1 MILLFSKPKII
12 VGMVKTNQSKILAC
26 VLKQNA
32 NLVIL
37 QEQDATNE
45 KADNHDVCNSS
56 TRGQPATEA
65 IV

>member
-1 MILLFSKPKII
+1 MILLYSKLMII

-45 KADNHDVCNSS
+45 KADNHDVFNSS
-56 TRGQPATEA
+56 IQGAARN
-65 IV
+65 

>member
-1 MILLFSKPKII
+1 MILLFSKLMII

-45 KADNHDVCNSS
+45 KADNLDVCNSS
-56 TRGQPATEA
+56 VKGAA
-65 IV
+65 SN

>member
-1 MILLFSKPKII
+1 MILLYSKLMII

-56 TRGQPATEA
+56 
-65 IV
+65 I

>member
-1 MILLFSKPKII
+1 
-12 VGMVKTNQSKILAC
+12 MVKTNQSKILAC

-56 TRGQPATEA
+56 TKGQPATEA

>member
-1 MILLFSKPKII
+1 MILLFSKPMVI
-12 VGMVKTNQSKILAC
+12 VSMVKTNQSKILAC

-56 TRGQPATEA
+56 IKGAA
-65 IV
+65 SN

>member
-1 MILLFSKPKII
+1 
-12 VGMVKTNQSKILAC
+12 MVKTNQSKILAC

-45 KADNHDVCNSS
+45 KADNLDVCNSS
-56 TRGQPATEA
+56 VKGAA
-65 IV
+65 SN